1 MGEIEKEV
9 NAENFKL
16 FHCGEKG
23 INPFCTVGGY
33 VNWYSHYGK
42 EYSGFSQKLKTELPY
57 DPESPLLGIY
67 PEKTKTN

>member
-1 MGEIEKEV
+1 MLRTSK
-9 NAENFKL
+9 FL
-16 FHCGEKG
+16 LWRKG
-23 INPFCTVGGY
+23 NKPFCTVDGY

-57 DPESPLLGIY
+57 DPEIPLLGIY